1 MVLAGYSIKYWSK
14 LIKQFSFISFLR
26 NSESSK
32 QNLSTSKLGK
42 YLTVEQCL
50 QTEVV
55 CSL

>member
-1 MVLAGYSIKYWSK
+1 MVLAQYSIKYWSK
-14 LIKQFSFISFLR
+14 LIQQFSFINFLR

-32 QNLSTSKLGK
+32 QNLSNLKLSN

>member
-14 LIKQFSFISFLR
+14 LIQPFSFINFLR

-32 QNLSTSKLGK
+32 QNLSTLKLSN

>member
-14 LIKQFSFISFLR
+14 LIQQFSFISFLR

-32 QNLSTSKLGK
+32 QNLLTSKLGK